1 MLIYKFNVVP
11 IRTPTEFLLELARMI
26 MEKNNNEQLKQYK
39 NVIKQS
45 VYVGGLSEI
54 TVLL

>member
-1 MLIYKFNVVP
+1 MLIYKFNV
-11 IRTPTEFLLELARMI
+11 IPTEFLLELARMI
-26 MEKNNNEQLKQYK
+26 MEKNDNEQLKQCK

-54 TVLL
+54 SVLL